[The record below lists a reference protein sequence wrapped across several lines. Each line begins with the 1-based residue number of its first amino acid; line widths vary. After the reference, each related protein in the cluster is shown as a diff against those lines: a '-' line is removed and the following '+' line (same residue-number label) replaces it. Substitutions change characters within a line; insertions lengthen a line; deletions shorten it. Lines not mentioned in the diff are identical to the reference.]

1 MKKRKEGAQG
11 GTTAPEEDAGN
22 LSLELEEVDVPAI
35 IRHIQERVEQRRHQ
49 GVYRDLPI
57 MDLEQ
62 EWTGGGDAEIG
73 VDPLHELIFRIQMAR
88 QVAEVTS
95 DYPIGARPSL
105 LGPTILATKKVIRR
119 IMTPYMDAVF
129 AKQREFN
136 AQCLRSMEA
145 LSQMI
150 IREREH
156 SYHGGLDRYESWV
169 ELGLAEEGGELLRE
183 AAKRFEAGRRIACIE
198 CGTGDFL
205 AAAGQEGREA
215 HGIEEDTRLVKIGQE
230 RDLKVI
236 QARALDYL
244 EAQPLGSMQAVF
256 IRDLGERVD
265 TRDLLWT
272 ISALADRVEEG
283 GQVLI
288 LNHHPRSVLGVEEAF
303 ADPTLLRLVHP
314 DTMQEL
320 FRRSGFSEVGVSTLG
335 EFTPEEKEAWK
346 GKLDGVALESG
357 DLADLLFAP
366 RRYLLEARR

>member
-1 MKKRKEGAQG
+1 MKKRDLAQEPAA
-11 GTTAPEEDAGN
+11 APEEGAGN
-22 LSLELEEVDVPAI
+22 LSLELEGVDVPSI
-35 IRHIQERVEQRRHQ
+35 MRHIQERVEQRREQ

-105 LGPTILATKKVIRR
+105 LGAVILAVKKVIRR

-169 ELGLAEEGGELLRE
+169 ELGFAQDEEELLRE
-183 AAKRFEAGRRIACIE
+183 AARRFDAGRHITCIE

-205 AAAGQEGREA
+205 AAAAKEGREA
-215 HGIEEDTRLVKIGQE
+215 HGIEEDTRLVQMVQE
-230 RDLKVI
+230 KDLRVV

-244 EAQPLGSMQAVF
+244 EAQPLASLQAVF
-256 IRDLGERVD
+256 LRDLGERVD

-272 ISALADRVEEG
+272 ISALADRVEGG
-283 GQVLI
+283 GQVLV
-288 LNHHPRSVLGVEEAF
+288 LNHHPRSVLGTEEAF
-303 ADPTLLRLVHP
+303 CDPTLLRMVHP
-314 DTMQEL
+314 ETMREL
-320 FRRSGFSEVGVSTLG
+320 FLRSGFSAVEVSTLG
-335 EFTPEEKEAWK
+335 DFGPQEIEEWK
-346 GKLDGVALESG
+346 SRLEGAHLESG
-357 DLADLLFAP
+357 DLADLLFSP

>member
-1 MKKRKEGAQG
+1 MKKRNLAQG

-22 LSLELEEVDVPAI
+22 LSLELEEVDVPSI
-35 IRHIQERVEQRRHQ
+35 MRHIQERVEQRRQQ

-95 DYPIGARPSL
+95 DYPIGARPSI
-105 LGPTILATKKVIRR
+105 LGPMILATKKVIRR

-169 ELGLAEEGGELLRE
+169 ELGFAEDEGELLRE
-183 AAKRFEAGRRIACIE
+183 AAKRFEAGRHIACIE

-205 AAAGQEGREA
+205 AAAAQEGRET
-215 HGIEEDTRLVKIGQE
+215 HGIEEDTRLVKMVQE
-230 RDLKVI
+230 RDLKVV

-244 EAQPLGSMQAVF
+244 EAQPLASMQAVF
-256 IRDLGERVD
+256 IKDLGERVD

-283 GQVLI
+283 GQVLV

-314 DTMQEL
+314 ETMQEI
-320 FRRSGFSEVGVSTLG
+320 FRHSGFSEVQVSALD
-335 EFTPEEKEAWK
+335 EFTPQEKKAWK
-346 GKLDGVALESG
+346 GRLDGAALESG
-357 DLADLLFAP
+357 DLEDLLFAP